1 MESLTII
8 NTILASI
15 EAFGYVKFASF
26 VIADIVLWRIHPIL
40 GLLGTLFTFA
50 LLLHLI

>member
-1 MESLTII
+1 MESLAVI

-15 EAFGYVKFASF
+15 EAFGYIKFATF
-26 VIADIVLWRIHPIL
+26 VVVDIVLWRIHPIL
-40 GLLGTLFTFA
+40 GLLGVLFTFA